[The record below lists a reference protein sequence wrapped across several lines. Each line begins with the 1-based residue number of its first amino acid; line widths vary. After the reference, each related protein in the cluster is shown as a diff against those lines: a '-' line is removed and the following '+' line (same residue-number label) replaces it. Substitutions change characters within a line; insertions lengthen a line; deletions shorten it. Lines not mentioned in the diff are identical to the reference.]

1 VADLGAQLAAVLSHD
16 QVIRVERR
24 GEPWHIFT
32 PGLILDLNGRGVQVT
47 TDDGESG
54 LKWGHEHRWVTGE
67 PYDVLITVAV
77 HDAGSF
83 HDAVAECDGVSSAER
98 IAYYDARSPDD
109 RAWLEDY
116 ELRRL
121 GGADAVPPGEI
132 ERGGRLQAGDLR
144 IGVYQ
149 SPLVCAQERSL
160 VDDEPD
166 L

>member
-1 VADLGAQLAAVLSHD
+1 VR
-16 QVIRVERR
+16 IERR

-32 PGLILDLNGRGVQVT
+32 PGLILDLVDRGVDVT

-54 LKWGHEHRWVTGE
+54 LKWGHEHRWITG
-67 PYDVLITVAV
+67 DHFDMLITVAV

-83 HDAVAECDGVSSAER
+83 HDAVAECDAVSSAER
-98 IAYYDARSPDD
+98 IAYYDALSADD
-109 RAWLEDY
+109 RAWLEDF

-121 GGADAVPPGEI
+121 GGADAVTAAEM

-144 IGVYQ
+144 IGVYR

-160 VDDEPD
+160 VDEKADR
-166 L
+166 